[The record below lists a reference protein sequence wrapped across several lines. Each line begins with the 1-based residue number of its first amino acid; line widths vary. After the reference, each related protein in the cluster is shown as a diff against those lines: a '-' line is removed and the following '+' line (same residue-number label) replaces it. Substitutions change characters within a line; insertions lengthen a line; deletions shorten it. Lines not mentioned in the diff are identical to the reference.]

1 MGKVITITNTK
12 GGVGKSTLT
21 FFLYK
26 YFERLGGKVAIMD
39 TDLQRSL
46 TQINTQFGKQ
56 MEIVSSLN
64 GGYDYTFVDTPP
76 YRSED
81 SDALFRSSAF
91 VLIPVTPSIMDVNS
105 TQTIIQETRRLGVK
119 SACVLNKVKFG
130 TKFTDEIREQLENS
144 GARVFKTEIHE
155 RLAFSR
161 DIVLYD
167 IADDKAMNEIKD
179 VANELLMALV

>member
-1 MGKVITITNTK
+1 MGKVITISNTK

-26 YFERLGGKVAIMD
+26 YFERLGGQVAIMD
-39 TDLQRSL
+39 TDHQRSL
-46 TQINTQFGKQ
+46 SQINQQFGKQ
-56 MEIVSSLN
+56 LNLIDSLN
-64 GGYDYTFVDTPP
+64 GSFEYVFVDTPP

-81 SDALFRSSAF
+81 SEALFRQSAF

-105 TQTIIQETRRLGVK
+105 TQTIIEETRRLGVK
-119 SACVLNKVKFG
+119 SACVINKVKAR
-130 TKFTDEIREQLENS
+130 TNFTDEIRDQLES
-144 GARVFKTEIHE
+144 AGAKVFKTVIHE

-161 DIVLYD
+161 DIVLWD
-167 IADDKAMNEIKD
+167 IADEKAMNEIKD